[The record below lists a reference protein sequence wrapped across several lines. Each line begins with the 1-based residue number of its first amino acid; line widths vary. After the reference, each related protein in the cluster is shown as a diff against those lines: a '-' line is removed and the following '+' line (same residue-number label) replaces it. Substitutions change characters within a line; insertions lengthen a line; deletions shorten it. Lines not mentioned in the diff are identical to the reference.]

1 MSTIPGNNDVADF
14 YTAIAE
20 HYDAQFHDESDEDR
34 QDDLDDVAEQ
44 VAELMRGHT
53 VLELGCGTGYFTD
66 VIAETAKSVLATD
79 ISEAMLNVAREHG
92 EGLENVAY
100 RVVDALNLP
109 TDLGKFSAVF
119 AGFLWSHFRKE
130 EQDAFL
136 AGLRARIGANALL
149 VLIDDEYVEGASPTI
164 ARTDLQGN
172 TWAQFVDADGK
183 RHELPKNYPTDSALR
198 KRLGTAVREIKIGRW
213 DSCWALTC
221 RLK

>member
-1 MSTIPGNNDVADF
+1 MSNNPVADF
-14 YTAIAE
+14 YTAIAD
-20 HYDAQFHDESDEDR
+20 HYDAQFHDESDEER

-44 VAELMRGHT
+44 VSDLMRGHT

-66 VIAETAKSVLATD
+66 VIAETAQSVLATD

-92 EGLENVAY
+92 EGLENVQY
-100 RVVDALNLP
+100 RVVDALDLP

-119 AGFLWSHFRKE
+119 AGFLWSHFTKDQ
-130 EQDAFL
+130 QDAFL
-136 AGLRARIGANALL
+136 AGLRARIGKDTLL
-149 VLIDDEYVEGASPTI
+149 VLIDDEYVEGASPTT
-164 ARTDLQGN
+164 ARTDAQGN
-172 TWAQFVDADGK
+172 TFAQFVDADGK

>member
-1 MSTIPGNNDVADF
+1 MSNNPVADF
-14 YTAIAE
+14 FTSIAD

-44 VAELMRGHT
+44 VASLMRDHT
-53 VLELGCGTGYFTD
+53 VLELGCGTGYWTD

-92 EGLENVAY
+92 EGLENVDY
-100 RVVDALNLP
+100 RVADALNLP

-119 AGFLWSHFRKE
+119 AGFLWSHFTRDQ
-130 EQDAFL
+130 QDVFL
-136 AGLRARIGANALL
+136 ANLRARVGANALL
-149 VLIDDEYVEGASPTI
+149 VLIDDEYVEGVSPTV
-164 ARTDLQGN
+164 ARTDAQGN

>member
-1 MSTIPGNNDVADF
+1 MSNNPVADF
-14 YTAIAE
+14 YTAIAD

-44 VAELMRGHT
+44 VAELMRDHT
-53 VLELGCGTGYFTD
+53 VLELGCGTGFFTD

-79 ISEAMLNVAREHG
+79 ISEAMLEVAREHG
-92 EGLENVAY
+92 EGLENVEY
-100 RVVDALNLP
+100 RVVDALSLP
-109 TDLGKFSAVF
+109 TDIGQFSAVF
-119 AGFLWSHFRKE
+119 AGFLWSHFTKDQ
-130 EQDAFL
+130 QDAFL
-136 AGLRARIGANALL
+136 AGLRARIGKDTLL
-149 VLIDDEYVEGASPTI
+149 VLIDDEYVEGASPTT
-164 ARTDLQGN
+164 ARTDAQGN
-172 TWAQFVDADGK
+172 TFAQFVDADGK

>member
-1 MSTIPGNNDVADF
+1 MSNNPVANF
-14 YTAIAE
+14 FTAIAD

-44 VAELMRGHT
+44 VADLMRGHT

-66 VIAETAKSVLATD
+66 VIAETATSVLATD

-92 EGLENVAY
+92 EELENVQY

-109 TDLGKFSAVF
+109 TDIGKFTAVF
-119 AGFLWSHFRKE
+119 AGFLWSHLTKDQ
-130 EQDAFL
+130 QDVFL
-136 AGLRARIGANALL
+136 AGLRRQIGKDALL

-172 TWAQFVDADGK
+172 TWAQFVDADGT

>member
-1 MSTIPGNNDVADF
+1 MSNNPVADF

-44 VAELMRGHT
+44 VAELMRDHT
-53 VLELGCGTGYFTD
+53 VLELGCGTGFFTD

-79 ISEAMLNVAREHG
+79 ISEAMLDVAREHG
-92 EGLENVAY
+92 EGLENVEY

-109 TDLGKFSAVF
+109 TDIGKFSAVF
-119 AGFLWSHFRKE
+119 AGFLWSHFTKDQ
-130 EQDAFL
+130 QDAFL
-136 AGLRARIGANALL
+136 AGLRARIGKDTLL
-149 VLIDDEYVEGASPTI
+149 VLIDDEYVEGASPTT
-164 ARTDLQGN
+164 ARTDAQGN
-172 TWAQFVDADGK
+172 TFAQFVDADGK

>member
-1 MSTIPGNNDVADF
+1 MTSNPVASF
-14 YTAIAE
+14 FSAIAD
-20 HYDAQFHDESDEDR
+20 HYDSQFHDESDEDR

-44 VAELMRGHT
+44 VSELMRGHT
-53 VLELGCGTGYFTD
+53 VLELGCGTGYWTD
-66 VIAETAKSVLATD
+66 VLAETAQSVLATD
-79 ISEAMLNVAREHG
+79 ISEEMLNVARGHG
-92 EGLENVAY
+92 EGLENVQY

-109 TDLGKFSAVF
+109 NDLGKFTAVF
-119 AGFLWSHFRKE
+119 AGFLWSHLRRE

-136 AGLRARIGANALL
+136 AGLRARIGSNALL
-149 VLIDDEYVEGASPTI
+149 VLIDDEYVEGVSPTV
-164 ARTDLQGN
+164 ARTDAQGN
-172 TWAQFVDADGK
+172 TWANFVDADGT

>member
-1 MSTIPGNNDVADF
+1 MSNESGKSAVADF
-14 YTAIAE
+14 FTSIAD

-34 QDDLDDVAEQ
+34 QDDLGDVAGQ
-44 VAELMRGHT
+44 VADLMRGHT
-53 VLELGCGTGYFTD
+53 VLELGCGTGYWTD
-66 VIAETAKSVLATD
+66 VLAETAKSVLATD

-92 EGLENVAY
+92 EGLENVEY

-109 TDLGKFSAVF
+109 TDLGKFTAVF
-119 AGFLWSHFRKE
+119 AGFLWSHFTKDQ
-130 EQDAFL
+130 QDVFL
-136 AGLRARIGANALL
+136 AGLRTRIGANALL
-149 VLIDDEYVEGASPTI
+149 VLIDDEYVEGVSPTV
-164 ARTDLQGN
+164 ARTDAQGN
-172 TWAQFVDADGK
+172 TWAQFVDADGQ

>member
-1 MSTIPGNNDVADF
+1 MSTTPGNNAVADF
-14 YTAIAE
+14 FTSIADL
-20 HYDAQFHDESDEDR
+20 YDAQFHDESDEER

-53 VLELGCGTGYFTD
+53 VLELGCGTGYWTD
-66 VIAETAKSVLATD
+66 VLAETAKSVLATD

-92 EGLENVAY
+92 EGLENVDY
-100 RVVDALNLP
+100 RVADALNLP
-109 TDLGKFSAVF
+109 TDLGKFTAVF
-119 AGFLWSHFRKE
+119 AGFLWSHFTRDQ
-130 EQDAFL
+130 QDVFL
-136 AGLRARIGANALL
+136 AGLRTRIGGNALL
-149 VLIDDEYVEGASPTI
+149 VLIDDEYVEGASPTV
-164 ARTDLQGN
+164 ARTDAQGN
-172 TWAQFVDADGK
+172 TWAQFVDAEGK